1 MQSLGLFA
9 QSDGSFWM
17 PPPSSTTAAAVDD
30 LFYLIFYISV
40 FFFVLIVGLMVVFV
54 ILYRRRAGVEPSKT
68 PSQNVLL
75 ETIWVVIPTA
85 IVVFIF
91 YRGFVGYMDMRT
103 SPRDS
108 YEIRVTARKWKWEF
122 TYPNGYRDS
131 DLHVPV
137 DRPVRLIMTSED
149 VIHSLDIPDFRL
161 KMDVVP
167 GRYTRTWFQAP
178 KAGTHELLCAEYC
191 GTRHSQMLS
200 SVIIHE
206 PGGFEQ
212 WLKRAGEAFD
222 LMTPVE
228 LGRNLYRRKGCV
240 QCHSIDG
247 TAKQAGGPSFL
258 GIYGKTHAF
267 TDGTKAV
274 VDENYIRESILRPR
288 AKVRVGYE
296 DKMPIYKDAFTED
309 DLAALIEFIK
319 SLQ

>member
-1 MQSLGLFA
+1 MQTFCLFS

-17 PPPSSTTAAAVDD
+17 PPQSSTTAAAVDE
-30 LFYLIFYISV
+30 LFYLIFYISA
-40 FFFVLIVGLMVVFV
+40 FFFVLIVALMVVFA
-54 ILYRRRAGVEPSKT
+54 ILYRRRAGVEPSESPT
-68 PSQNVLL
+68 HSALL
-75 ETIWVVIPTA
+75 ETVWAVIPTA

-91 YRGFVGYMDMRT
+91 YQGFVGYIDIRT

-108 YEIRVTARKWKWEF
+108 YEIRVTARKWQWEF
-122 TYPNGYRDS
+122 DYPNGYRDT

-149 VIHSLDIPDFRL
+149 VIHSLAIPDFRL

-167 GRYTRTWFQAP
+167 GRYTRTWFHAP
-178 KAGTHELLCAEYC
+178 KVGTHDLLCAEYC

-200 SVIIHE
+200 SVIVHE
-206 PGGFEQ
+206 PGEFEL
-212 WLKRAGEAFD
+212 WLKRAGADFD

-228 LGRNLYRRKGCV
+228 LGQNLYRRKGCA

-247 TAKQAGGPSFL
+247 TAKEAGGPSFL
-258 GIYGKTHAF
+258 EIYGKTHAF
-267 TDGTKAV
+267 TDGTQAV

-288 AKVRVGYE
+288 AKVRVGYQ

-309 DLAALIEFIK
+309 EIASLIEFIK
-319 SLQ
+319 SLK